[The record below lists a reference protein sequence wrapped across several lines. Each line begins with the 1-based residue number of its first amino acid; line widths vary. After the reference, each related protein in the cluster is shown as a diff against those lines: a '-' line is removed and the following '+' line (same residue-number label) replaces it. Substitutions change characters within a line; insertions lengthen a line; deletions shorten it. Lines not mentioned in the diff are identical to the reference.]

1 MVWTPERHRQYQC
14 KWTAASTQAHWL
26 FLGIN
31 LPLDLFCFVFV
42 FTLHIF
48 SHHEGIGACLCAAL
62 WAKWSEENQ
71 MTAHKSGK
79 HGWDKVSF
87 RHHVTEHK
95 TSTQEIK
102 GTDPSIAEPWCITD
116 TRQMFAAFAPL
127 PDSSVVSGQSS
138 IYLATRF
145 FFSAWQLLISILA
158 TILIPLL
165 QLLALPPLKRNLFF

>member
-1 MVWTPERHRQYQC
+1 MWQDTFRLTWWSGLL
-14 KWTAASTQAHWL
+14 KGTGSTNVSGPQQAHKHIDCSWAL
-26 FLGIN
+26 
-31 LPLDLFCFVFV
+31 
-42 FTLHIF
+42 IF

-62 WAKWSEENQ
+62 WAKWSEENH
-71 MTAHKSGK
+71 MIAHKSGK
-79 HGWDKVSF
+79 HGWDKGSF

-165 QLLALPPLKRNLFF
+165 QLLAFPPLKRNLFF